1 MTQHAGYTEGPKGTL
16 YNKPPSKQ
24 QLKEVKI
31 KKPTQEEINEETK
44 EFPMYKAD
52 YFVEE
57 IRSNII
63 YHYKILPIIGMIAG
77 QAARGMGKM
86 GKKIGSEVL
95 EGAAE
100 VGQGML
106 QGVGDEAEE
115 EEQ

>member
-1 MTQHAGYTEGPKGTL
+1 M
-16 YNKPPSKQ
+16 
-24 QLKEVKI
+24 V
-31 KKPTQEEINEETK
+31 
-44 EFPMYKAD
+44 
-52 YFVEE
+52 
-57 IRSNII
+57 
-63 YHYKILPIIGMIAG
+63 AG

>member
-1 MTQHAGYTEGPKGTL
+1 MRVRIDSGEEGNIKVCENCNRKIIESTEG
-16 YNKPPSKQ
+16 
-24 QLKEVKI
+24 
-31 KKPTQEEINEETK
+31 KKDRAGMTD
-44 EFPMYKAD
+44 KAD

-63 YHYKILPIIGMIAG
+63 YHNKIFPLIGMVAG